1 MFSIQCTKENL
12 IKGIDLVQSVTVK
25 NQSLPILQNIIL
37 KIKEQSVFLEG
48 TNLETGIEYHVRG
61 KIEGEGSIAIPA
73 KTFADYIKT
82 VSGVLDISVTEKSVT
97 VKSEKNETTIH
108 VSSAEDFPEM
118 PWVESG
124 TSISVLREQLLD
136 GLQQVVFAAGVDQH
150 RPELQS
156 VHMIIY
162 EKEIDM
168 VSTDGYRLSQYSL
181 SMAENSNVPE
191 DGVKVLIPVKTAQI
205 ITRILEQSDTEYCN
219 LIFDEHQIQCVTGN
233 VKSVSRLMSGKYPD
247 YKQILPEKAEA
258 VYIMRVSNFSQA
270 VKSASLFC
278 RPGIQDIKC
287 EFSDADVRVSGS
299 SDTVGTTNT
308 SVPIVNYGTVQT
320 IVFNSRYLQ
329 DALQHTRSEYV
340 GFFATTPQQPVI
352 LIPYAKQPEISE
364 LKNQLDGYIQNVR
377 QKMLIMPIKQ

>member
-12 IKGIDLVQSVTVK
+12 IKGLDITQSVTIK
-25 NQSLPILQNIIL
+25 NQSLPVLQNIIL
-37 KIKEQSVFLEG
+37 KIKDQSVFLEG

-61 KIEGEGSIAIPA
+61 KVEGEGSIAVPA
-73 KTFADYIKT
+73 KTFTDFIKT
-82 VSGVLDISVTEKSVT
+82 VSGVLDISATDKNLI

-108 VSSAEDFPEM
+108 ISSATEFPEI

-124 TSISVLREQLLD
+124 TSISILREQLLD
-136 GLQQVVFAAGVDQH
+136 ALQQVMFAAGVDQH

-156 VHMIIY
+156 VHMIVY
-162 EKEIDM
+162 GKKIDM

-181 SMAENSNVPE
+181 SIAENTNIPE
-191 DGVKVLIPVKTAQI
+191 EGIKVLIPVKTAHMI
-205 ITRILEQSDTEYCN
+205 VRILEQSDTEYCTVV
-219 LIFDEHQIQCVTGN
+219 FDEHQIQCVIGT
-233 VKSVSRLMSGKYPD
+233 VKSVSRLMAGKYPD
-247 YKQILPEKAEA
+247 YKQILPEKAET
-258 VYIMRVSNFSQA
+258 VYVMRVSEFSQA

-352 LIPYAKQPEISE
+352 LIPYAKKPEISE
-364 LKNQLDGYIQNVR
+364 LKNQLDGYIQNVQ